1 MGCLLWVWFCTL
13 RVAATVA
20 NNMKKSTSILFTLL
34 FCLNLYSQKDS
45 IKIVDFGKIEK
56 QLLTSDLNES
66 GCLNYDFAIVDSLYF
81 NEKSN
86 KADILTSDYGNDFEL
101 NPGDGKSIIKFECN
115 KETPWKC
122 FTYSG
127 YSKNAEVHIITK
139 CRDVCELYLIDSYSG
154 SIISIPSAF
163 DSGSFPAFVGKYM
176 ILYSS
181 FYDSSFD
188 KYYDYRSIIDIY
200 ELKNTNNLKEKFK
213 YVGSIQSKNWS
224 IQELYE
230 SVNQNSFLMKIFDEQ
245 NEFEYIEITVE

>member
-1 MGCLLWVWFCTL
+1 
-13 RVAATVA
+13 
-20 NNMKKSTSILFTLL
+20 MKKTVTILFTIL
-34 FCLNLYSQKDS
+34 FYFNIYSQNDS
-45 IKIVDFGKIEK
+45 IRIVDFGIIEK
-56 QLLTSDLNES
+56 QLLTPDPNKTE
-66 GCLNYDFAIVDSLYF
+66 CLSYDFAIVDSIYF

-86 KADILTSDYGNDFEL
+86 KSDILAGDYGNDFEL
-101 NPGDGKSIIKFECN
+101 KTGDGKSIIKFECK
-115 KETPWKC
+115 KETPWNC

-127 YSKNAEVHIITK
+127 YSKSAEIYIITK

-163 DSGSFPAFVGKYM
+163 DAGSFPAFVGKYM

-181 FYDSSFD
+181 FYDSGFD

-230 SVNQNSFLMKIFDEQ
+230 SDNQNSFLMKIFDKQ
-245 NEFEYIEITVE
+245 NEFEYIKITVE